1 MFIIIK
7 NVVSLIIAVLA
18 GLVALNAFTVVTQS
32 SIHQIYVI
40 CNYILATLLA
50 TWSYLMADWTTEIT
64 TTSTVQKIE
73 PY

>member
-18 GLVALNAFTVVTQS
+18 GLVALNAFTMEERT
-32 SIHQIYVI
+32 SIHQIYTT